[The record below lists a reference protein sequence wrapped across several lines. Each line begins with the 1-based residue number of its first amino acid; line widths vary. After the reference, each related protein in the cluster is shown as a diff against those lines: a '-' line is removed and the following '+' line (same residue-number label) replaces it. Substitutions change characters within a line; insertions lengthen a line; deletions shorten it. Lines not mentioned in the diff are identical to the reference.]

1 MSQLTRTVFR
11 SCGLTVGWNMAPPP
25 PGPTT
30 RKLPGRG
37 ESPAPFA
44 KARNPRS
51 ARRKKSVI
59 SFLCF
64 PYHSFRFLS
73 WQNPLALSI
82 PFISFLLEN
91 ASDLDLKEPGGVLVV
106 DLLEDFIGQTQPIN
120 PPPSLRRHLRRRV
133 IEILVFGFQKPV
145 IDLVQQVSEDLL
157 RRISPVRNGVG
168 SKQDSILIFVKE
180 LSGHA
185 RLAPK
190 LSDAGAHLHVHIRKA
205 IHAFAHVRKI
215 FGVIPH
221 VKNNELR
228 LGMALQNAVARFQN
242 FRVAWKIL
250 PMKRP
255 IRMIVQFLEALV
267 EAIDGQKESFRIR
280 NVDRHRN

>member
-106 DLLEDFIGQTQPIN
+106 DLLEDFIGQTQHKSATVPEAA
-120 PPPSLRRHLRRRV
+120 PSPARNRNTRLRFPETGNRSRTTS
-133 IEILVFGFQKPV
+133 Q
-145 IDLVQQVSEDLL
+145 
-157 RRISPVRNGVG
+157 
-168 SKQDSILIFVKE
+168 
-180 LSGHA
+180 
-185 RLAPK
+185 
-190 LSDAGAHLHVHIRKA
+190 
-205 IHAFAHVRKI
+205 
-215 FGVIPH
+215 
-221 VKNNELR
+221 
-228 LGMALQNAVARFQN
+228 
-242 FRVAWKIL
+242 
-250 PMKRP
+250 
-255 IRMIVQFLEALV
+255 
-267 EAIDGQKESFRIR
+267 
-280 NVDRHRN
+280 